1 MHRDLGNGRVSF
13 AEDSYR
19 DLPGAWKDDLDE
31 NWLDYGVLAAKG
43 FESFCVLVDVV
54 QKANHLSGYLF
65 LCPLQSL
72 FLLENGGVR
81 NLRDLTMDGRLPS
94 DPPSIL
100 VEEDRGTHEQQNH

>member
-13 AEDSYR
+13 AEGSYR
-19 DLPGAWKDDLDE
+19 DLPGAWKDDPDD
-31 NWLDYGVLAAKG
+31 NGWDYGVLAAKG

-54 QKANHLSGYLF
+54 QKANHTSGYLF

-81 NLRDLTMDGRLPS
+81 NLRNLTMNVRLPS

-100 VEEDRGTHEQQNH
+100 VGEDQGTHEQQNH